1 MPTSY
6 STLLGLAL
14 PVTGELSGTWG
25 DEVNNYITQYL
36 DSAVAGTQT
45 ISGSQTAVT
54 LSRTTNAA
62 LSQAGSGSTGS
73 SQYQV
78 INCTGNP
85 ASTLTVTV
93 PSTSKVYLVLNNTST
108 SQSVVVKPSAAA
120 GVTVSAARAA
130 LIAWNGTDFEL
141 VGTDDASRLNGVLAA
156 ANGGTGQSS
165 YTVGDILFASG
176 STTLSKLADVATGNA
191 LISGG
196 VGVAP
201 SYGKI
206 GLTTHVSGTLPIANG
221 GTNGTATPTA
231 GTIAYGTGTAYAFNT
246 AGTSGQPLL
255 SGGAGVPTFGTL
267 GVAAGG
273 TGLTSTPAN
282 GALDIGNG
290 TGFTRATLTAGSGVS
305 ISNGSGSITI
315 SATGSGGT
323 VTSVGATSPVAS
335 SGGNTPTI
343 SLNSAYG
350 DTLNP
355 YGSKT
360 ANFFLAAPNGSAGAP
375 TFRAIVAADI
385 PTLNQNTT
393 GTAANITASSNSTLT
408 TLSSLSLPGSQV
420 SGNISGSA
428 GNVTGT
434 VAVANGGTGSTT
446 LTANN
451 VLLGNGASAV
461 QVVAPGTSGN
471 VLTSNGTTWTSA
483 APTGGGGGAT
493 SKGSL
498 LFYSARLVPDANN
511 RAFLTTYASDNV
523 FTTPFKPNTQ
533 LLFFNTSSTYTL
545 SCVSFSSF
553 YNCYFAITRLST
565 GSTPIP
571 MTSKDG
577 LGWSPVISWQNLVD
591 FGSQEPLGI
600 GVNDSNGNIYVI
612 TNSGMWFST
621 NGGTTFTENAN
632 GYNGNFPPSNTSPV
646 VSFRYLNS
654 GTASTSRALFIF
666 NNGNNELALFSLAG
680 NAAASGLWS
689 YQIGLTGVFPDG
701 TYNPTIG
708 TYGSKMA
715 YLFVNSSST
724 GFICYEATT
733 NTFSAN
739 ANIASTLGIANMAST
754 GGAGYFIALNNS
766 FWIAPSS
773 NTNQLSYGSVSG
785 TSLAFVGSVS
795 LSNSRRVNTCLYDN
809 TRWLAI
815 TSTGLWASTQANPS
829 SGWAKVGTPNL
840 GFTGTSQFNSSGS
853 VLFSQTSVF
862 QRDPLY

>member
-85 ASTLTVTV
+85 AGTLTVTV

-130 LIAWNGTDFEL
+130 LIAWNGSDFEL

-165 YTVGDILFASG
+165 YAVGDTLFASG
-176 STTLSKLADVATGNA
+176 TTALSKLAIGVSGRYLSSSGTAPQWSAPAALTKTDDTNVTLTLGGSPTTALLNAASITAGWTGQLSVARGGTGAATLTGYVYGNGTGAFTASTSIPNAATTATSANTANAIVARDASGNFSAGTITATLSGNA
-191 LISGG
+191 
-196 VGVAP
+196 
-201 SYGKI
+201 
-206 GLTTHVSGTLPIANG
+206 TNVSGVVAVANG
-221 GTNGTATPTA
+221 GTG
-231 GTIAYGTGTAYAFNT
+231 
-246 AGTSGQPLL
+246 L
-255 SGGAGVPTFGTL
+255 S
-267 GVAAGG
+267 
-273 TGLTSTPAN
+273 STPAN

-323 VTSVGATSPVAS
+323 VTGVTATSPVAS
-335 SGGNTPTI
+335 SGGTAPVI

-375 TFRAIVAADI
+375 TFRAVVAADI

-446 LTANN
+446 AGGARTNLGATTVGANFFTLTNPTAVTFPRINADN
-451 VLLGNGASAV
+451 TVSALDAATFRSAIGAGTGSGTV
-461 QVVAPGTSGN
+461 TSVATSGS
-471 VLTSNGTTWTSA
+471 VNGITL
-483 APTGGGGGAT
+483 TGGT
-493 SKGSL
+493 
-498 LFYSARLVPDANN
+498 
-511 RAFLTTYASDNV
+511 
-523 FTTPFKPNTQ
+523 
-533 LLFFNTSSTYTL
+533 
-545 SCVSFSSF
+545 
-553 YNCYFAITRLST
+553 
-565 GSTPIP
+565 
-571 MTSKDG
+571 
-577 LGWSPVISWQNLVD
+577 
-591 FGSQEPLGI
+591 
-600 GVNDSNGNIYVI
+600 
-612 TNSGMWFST
+612 
-621 NGGTTFTENAN
+621 
-632 GYNGNFPPSNTSPV
+632 
-646 VSFRYLNS
+646 
-654 GTASTSRALFIF
+654 
-666 NNGNNELALFSLAG
+666 
-680 NAAASGLWS
+680 
-689 YQIGLTGVFPDG
+689 
-701 TYNPTIG
+701 
-708 TYGSKMA
+708 
-715 YLFVNSSST
+715 
-724 GFICYEATT
+724 
-733 NTFSAN
+733 
-739 ANIASTLGIANMAST
+739 
-754 GGAGYFIALNNS
+754 
-766 FWIAPSS
+766 
-773 NTNQLSYGSVSG
+773 
-785 TSLAFVGSVS
+785 
-795 LSNSRRVNTCLYDN
+795 
-809 TRWLAI
+809 I
-815 TSTGLWASTQANPS
+815 TSTGTITLGGTLSGVSLTTQVSGTLPAGNGGTGNAFFSVSGPASSVKTYTFPNENMSVGYRNLPPS
-829 SGWAKVGTPNL
+829 GTRTTSYTLTTSDVGKYVQVGSGGSITIPTSTFAEGDAITLFNNTTGNITITCSAPTAYIAGTNTVKTSMTL
-840 GFTGTSQFNSSGS
+840 ATRGVATILFISATLCVVTGNVT
-853 VLFSQTSVF
+853 
-862 QRDPLY
+862 

>member
-85 ASTLTVTV
+85 AGTLTVTV

-130 LIAWNGTDFEL
+130 LIAWNGSDFEL
-141 VGTDDASRLNGVLAA
+141 VGTDDASRLNGILAA

-165 YTVGDILFASG
+165 YAVGDTLYATG
-176 STTLSKLADVATGNA
+176 TTALSKLAIGASGRYLSSSGTAPQWSAPAALTKTDDTNVTLTLGGSPTTALLNAASITAGWTGQLSVARGGTGAATLTGYVYGNGTGAFTASTSIPNAATTATSANTANAIVARDASGNFSAGTITATLSGNA
-191 LISGG
+191 
-196 VGVAP
+196 
-201 SYGKI
+201 
-206 GLTTHVSGTLPIANG
+206 TNVSGVVAVANG
-221 GTNGTATPTA
+221 GTG
-231 GTIAYGTGTAYAFNT
+231 
-246 AGTSGQPLL
+246 L
-255 SGGAGVPTFGTL
+255 S
-267 GVAAGG
+267 
-273 TGLTSTPAN
+273 STPAN

-323 VTSVGATSPVAS
+323 VTGVTATSPVAS
-335 SGGNTPTI
+335 SGGTAPVI

-375 TFRAIVAADI
+375 TFRAVVAADI

-446 LTANN
+446 AGGARTNLGATTVGANFFTLTNPTAVTFPRINADN
-451 VLLGNGASAV
+451 TVSALDAATFRSAIGAGTGSGTV
-461 QVVAPGTSGN
+461 TSVATSGS
-471 VLTSNGTTWTSA
+471 VNGITL
-483 APTGGGGGAT
+483 TGGT
-493 SKGSL
+493 
-498 LFYSARLVPDANN
+498 
-511 RAFLTTYASDNV
+511 
-523 FTTPFKPNTQ
+523 
-533 LLFFNTSSTYTL
+533 
-545 SCVSFSSF
+545 
-553 YNCYFAITRLST
+553 
-565 GSTPIP
+565 
-571 MTSKDG
+571 
-577 LGWSPVISWQNLVD
+577 
-591 FGSQEPLGI
+591 
-600 GVNDSNGNIYVI
+600 
-612 TNSGMWFST
+612 
-621 NGGTTFTENAN
+621 
-632 GYNGNFPPSNTSPV
+632 
-646 VSFRYLNS
+646 
-654 GTASTSRALFIF
+654 
-666 NNGNNELALFSLAG
+666 
-680 NAAASGLWS
+680 
-689 YQIGLTGVFPDG
+689 
-701 TYNPTIG
+701 
-708 TYGSKMA
+708 
-715 YLFVNSSST
+715 
-724 GFICYEATT
+724 
-733 NTFSAN
+733 
-739 ANIASTLGIANMAST
+739 
-754 GGAGYFIALNNS
+754 
-766 FWIAPSS
+766 
-773 NTNQLSYGSVSG
+773 
-785 TSLAFVGSVS
+785 
-795 LSNSRRVNTCLYDN
+795 
-809 TRWLAI
+809 I
-815 TSTGLWASTQANPS
+815 TSTGTITLGGTLSGVSLTTQVSGTLPIANGGTGTTSTQF
-829 SGWAKVGTPNL
+829 VNL
-840 GFTGTSQFNSSGS
+840 ASNVTGTLPAGNGGTGNAFFSVSGPASSVKTYTFPNENMSVGYRNLPPSGTRTTSYTLTTSDVGKYVQVGSGGSITIPTSTFAEGDAITLFNNTTGNITITCSAPTAYIAGTNTVKTSMTLATRG
-853 VLFSQTSVF
+853 VATILFISATLCVVTGNVT
-862 QRDPLY
+862 

>member
-85 ASTLTVTV
+85 AGTLTVTV

-130 LIAWNGTDFEL
+130 LIAWNGSDFEL

-165 YTVGDILFASG
+165 YTAGDTLFASG
-176 STTLSKLADVATGNA
+176 TTALSKLAIGA
-191 LISGG
+191 SGRYL
-196 VGVAP
+196 
-201 SYGKI
+201 SS
-206 GLTTHVSGTLPIANG
+206 SGTAPQWSAPAALTKTDDTNVTLTLGGSPTTALLNAASITAGWTGQLSIARG

-255 SGGAGVPTFGTL
+255 SGGSGAPTFGTL

-305 ISNGSGSITI
+305 ISNGAGSITI

-323 VTSVGATSPVAS
+323 VTSVGATAPVAS

-393 GTAANITASSNSTLT
+393 GTAS
-408 TLSSLSLPGSQV
+408 
-420 SGNISGSA
+420 
-428 GNVTGT
+428 NVTGT

-446 LTANN
+446 AAGARTN
-451 VLLGNGASAV
+451 LGATTLGGNLFIITNPSAITFPRFNADNTV
-461 QVVAPGTSGN
+461 SA
-471 VLTSNGTTWTSA
+471 LSA
-483 APTGGGGGAT
+483 ADFRTAIGAGTGGGSVT
-493 SKGSL
+493 
-498 LFYSARLVPDANN
+498 
-511 RAFLTTYASDNV
+511 
-523 FTTPFKPNTQ
+523 
-533 LLFFNTSSTYTL
+533 
-545 SCVSFSSF
+545 
-553 YNCYFAITRLST
+553 
-565 GSTPIP
+565 
-571 MTSKDG
+571 
-577 LGWSPVISWQNLVD
+577 
-591 FGSQEPLGI
+591 
-600 GVNDSNGNIYVI
+600 
-612 TNSGMWFST
+612 
-621 NGGTTFTENAN
+621 
-632 GYNGNFPPSNTSPV
+632 
-646 VSFRYLNS
+646 
-654 GTASTSRALFIF
+654 
-666 NNGNNELALFSLAG
+666 
-680 NAAASGLWS
+680 
-689 YQIGLTGVFPDG
+689 
-701 TYNPTIG
+701 
-708 TYGSKMA
+708 
-715 YLFVNSSST
+715 
-724 GFICYEATT
+724 
-733 NTFSAN
+733 
-739 ANIASTLGIANMAST
+739 
-754 GGAGYFIALNNS
+754 
-766 FWIAPSS
+766 
-773 NTNQLSYGSVSG
+773 SVSG
-785 TSLAFVGSVS
+785 TGTVNGITLTGTVTSSGSLTLGGTLSGVSLTTQVTGTLPLANGGTGSTTAGGARTNLGATTVGANFFTLTNPTAVTFPRINADNTVSALDAATFRSAIGAGTGSGTVTSVATSGSVNGIT
-795 LSNSRRVNTCLYDN
+795 LTGG
-809 TRWLAI
+809 TI
-815 TSTGLWASTQANPS
+815 TSTGTITLGGTLSGVSLTTQVTGTLPIANGGTGTTSTQF
-829 SGWAKVGTPNL
+829 VNL
-840 GFTGTSQFNSSGS
+840 ASNVTGTLPAGNGGTGNAFFSVSGPASSVKTYTFPNENMSVGYRNLPPSGTRTTSYTLTTSDVGKYVQVSTGGSITIPNSTFAEGDAITLFNNTTGNITITCSTTNAYIAGTNTNKTSMTLATRG
-853 VLFSQTSVF
+853 VATILFISATLCVVTGNVT
-862 QRDPLY
+862 